1 MLVKLVSVFR
11 IISTS
16 IIFYRKFPIRSNDVD
31 RLINISTSLLYYRQ
45 NRKLRDSS
53 NESEDE
59 IEVEPSSPAPRSIV
73 DDTKNVLP
81 SQIKAV
87 AVNQ

>member
-1 MLVKLVSVFR
+1 MM
-11 IISTS
+11 S
-16 IIFYRKFPIRSNDVD
+16 INELFSI
-31 RLINISTSLLYYRQ
+31 LYYRQ

-59 IEVEPSSPAPRSIV
+59 IEAEPSSPAPRSIV

-87 AVNQ
+87 AVIQLHLKIYRLS

>member
-1 MLVKLVSVFR
+1 M
-11 IISTS
+11 
-16 IIFYRKFPIRSNDVD
+16 N
-31 RLINISTSLLYYRQ
+31 YRQ

-59 IEVEPSSPAPRSIV
+59 IDAEPSSPPPRSTI

-81 SQIKAV
+81 SKIKAV
-87 AVNQ
+87 AVILKSF